1 MCYTSSGVKTE
12 KSCGFAERGKDKPC
26 CATVGSEDTKLAEG
40 VYCRANNADCIS
52 VSAEKHFD
60 SNDCDFN
67 SGERCV
73 TSFLTMGSPEGLL
86 FGITNIVGNFGTV
99 FVDQSYWQSAVAAKP
114 KSAVL
119 GFLIGGMVWFA
130 VPFCMATT
138 NGLAGRA
145 LTTHPNI
152 NGKFGSR
159 YIDGGASGAGLTPA
173 RVLSQIMG
181 GFGSFILLLQLFM
194 AIASTGSA
202 EIIAVSSILTYDVYY
217 EYLNPEL
224 KTRRLKLRNIFY
236 SVIQR
241 FTNSGSGDT
250 VEEVQRLE
258 LASQT
263 ISLASVQDVMDQ
275 LSTKGFFELA
285 PTSAE
290 LEKLRKLLAALA
302 T

>member
-52 VSAEKHFD
+52 VSAEKHFE
-60 SNDCDFN
+60 SSDCDFAA
-67 SGERCV
+67 GERCV
-73 TSFLTMGSPEGLL
+73 TSFLTMGSTIGLI

-145 LTTHPNI
+145 LTTHPDI

-159 YIDGGASGAGLTPA
+159 YIDGGASGSGLTPA
-173 RVLSQIMG
+173 RVLSEILG
-181 GFGSFILLLQLFM
+181 PFGSFILLLQLFM
-194 AIASTGSA
+194 AITSTGSA

-217 EYLNPEL
+217 EYINPEL
-224 KTRRLKLRNIFY
+224 KARR
-236 SVIQR
+236 
-241 FTNSGSGDT
+241 
-250 VEEVQRLE
+250 
-258 LASQT
+258 
-263 ISLASVQDVMDQ
+263 
-275 LSTKGFFELA
+275 
-285 PTSAE
+285 
-290 LEKLRKLLAALA
+290 EKLRWSFYTIIQKFTGEGTSIVDLKQNPSQA
-302 T
+302 